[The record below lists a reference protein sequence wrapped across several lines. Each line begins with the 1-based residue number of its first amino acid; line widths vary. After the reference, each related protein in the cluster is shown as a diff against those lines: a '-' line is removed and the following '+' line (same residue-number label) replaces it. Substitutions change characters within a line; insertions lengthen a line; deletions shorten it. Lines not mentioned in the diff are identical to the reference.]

1 MAKYIK
7 QEFKSIH
14 GEGEASAYYRMETS
28 RRVTMA
34 EFVKEISIPGYGISE
49 ATAVQVL
56 SQAATSLARLMAH
69 GCAVTIDG
77 IGTFKATIG
86 VCEDKEQD
94 GVGDVEDVRD
104 EDYVPHIL
112 KDSKGKGFRLYVNI
126 VDPHTN
132 YNANYIDN
140 NPHGPYYTEY
150 QCGTIPPSATPMSWR
165 RRVDTAKLAMPRY
178 TANTSTPREKS
189 TCNKLSSGIP
199 SAARETMKPRIQ
211 ENNVHHQNS
220 ERRARPLNTN
230 DFFMQVVTA
239 STKPIR
245 VVSIISYLF
254 KLYNISRSA
263 AGHLHVEWHPHSYRV
278 V

>member
-77 IGTFKATIG
+77 IGTFKATVG

-94 GVGDVEDVRD
+94 AFVENEPQRNAQSIEVNGVHYRADKALVKAVRSQCTLERGKQSCIKRSPYTLEKRISRAIAFIEEHGYMRTRDYANLNEMSLSTATVELRKVRK
-104 EDYVPHIL
+104 EE
-112 KDSKGKGFRLYVNI
+112 
-126 VDPHTN
+126 
-132 YNANYIDN
+132 A
-140 NPHGPYYTEY
+140 
-150 QCGTIPPSATPMSWR
+150 
-165 RRVDTAKLAMPRY
+165 
-178 TANTSTPREKS
+178 
-189 TCNKLSSGIP
+189 SGI
-199 SAARETMKPRIQ
+199 
-211 ENNVHHQNS
+211 
-220 ERRARPLNTN
+220 RAIGIGGSLMYVKR
-230 DFFMQVVTA
+230 
-239 STKPIR
+239 
-245 VVSIISYLF
+245 
-254 KLYNISRSA
+254 
-263 AGHLHVEWHPHSYRV
+263 G
-278 V
+278 